1 MKLDQRCI
9 EIIDIL
15 LMQDGYMNI
24 AKIAEQ
30 VETNE
35 RNVRYSL
42 SKIDRFMEE
51 NELEPLTRHP
61 RKGVFLVEKKSIRP
75 ILSIFKQR
83 MTPEKYQYS
92 QEEIQNFLKLKM
104 LISEEVIPTAYFE
117 EVLFLSRTTILN
129 HIRAI
134 EGEVFLEDLNLE
146 HKKEKVTIS
155 LVIHY

>member
-1 MKLDQRCI
+1 
-9 EIIDIL
+9 
-15 LMQDGYMNI
+15 
-24 AKIAEQ
+24 
-30 VETNE
+30 
-35 RNVRYSL
+35 
-42 SKIDRFMEE
+42 
-51 NELEPLTRHP
+51 
-61 RKGVFLVEKKSIRP
+61 
-75 ILSIFKQR
+75 
-83 MTPEKYQYS
+83 
-92 QEEIQNFLKLKM
+92 M

>member
-51 NELEPLTRHP
+51 NKLEPLTRHP

-83 MTPEKYQYS
+83 MTPK
-92 QEEIQNFLKLKM
+92 N
-104 LISEEVIPTAYFE
+104 ISI
-117 EVLFLSRTTILN
+117 
-129 HIRAI
+129 
-134 EGEVFLEDLNLE
+134 
-146 HKKEKVTIS
+146 HKKKSRIF
-155 LVIHY
+155 